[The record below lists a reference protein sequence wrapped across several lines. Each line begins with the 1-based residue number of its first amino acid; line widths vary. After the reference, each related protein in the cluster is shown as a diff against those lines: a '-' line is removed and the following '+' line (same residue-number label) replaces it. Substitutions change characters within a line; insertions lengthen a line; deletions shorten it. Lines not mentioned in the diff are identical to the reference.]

1 MRCIKPQNK
10 IISTVNKSQL
20 AEPRC
25 TGNGNAAGLEIAKA
39 KAKAM
44 ATEYGIWNCCKRLSY
59 GNSQK

>member
-20 AEPRC
+20 EERRC
-25 TGNGNAAGLEIAKA
+25 TGNGNAAGLEMAKA
-39 KAKAM
+39 KAT